1 MNILWESGMK
11 RSIPILLA
19 VLALVFASL
28 SCLAVGP
35 ETSMENLRMSYDENG
50 DEVTSTFSD
59 SDVFYAVV
67 DLSNA
72 TQDTVVKAVWTAVD
86 AADTDPEYEIQEQAL
101 DITEESFSGS
111 IYFQL
116 LNDDAWP
123 TGRYR
128 IDLYLN
134 DTPAQSIEF
143 SVE

>member
-1 MNILWESGMK
+1 MKILWVSGMK

-28 SCLAVGP
+28 SCLAFGP
-35 ETSMENLRMSYDENG
+35 QASMENLRMSYDENG

-86 AADTDPEYEIQEQAL
+86 AADTDPEYEIREQAL

-134 DTPAQSIEF
+134 DTLAQSIEF

>member
-1 MNILWESGMK
+1 MKILWERGMK

-19 VLALVFASL
+19 ALALVVSSL
-28 SCLAVGP
+28 ACRALGP
-35 ETSMENLRMSYDENG
+35 QTSLENLRMSYDENG

-72 TQDTVVKAVWTAVD
+72 TQNTVVKAVWTALD
-86 AADTDPEYEIQEQAL
+86 AADTDPDYEIQEQAL

-116 LNDDAWP
+116 LNDDTWP

-134 DTPAQSIEF
+134 DTLAQSIEF
-143 SVE
+143 NVK